1 VSSGEHFIWTPPAR
15 ADGPNSVPA
24 RMIVMPQ
31 GAYVHEGP
39 EDGGEI
45 HCHLSHENWAARIDE
60 KNDCPRCALHPKER
74 TDRGIL

>member
-1 VSSGEHFIWTPPAR
+1 
-15 ADGPNSVPA
+15 
-24 RMIVMPQ
+24 MIVMPQ